1 MFQNLRWLPMTRDD
15 FIEKVGALAVA
26 DYPKSRV
33 LPSLTIA
40 QAILESGWGKSGLTV
55 NANALFGI
63 KAGKDWKG
71 KRVNCKTFEYYDGER
86 VDIVDCFR
94 AYDSWTESV
103 ADHGA
108 FLAGLSRYK
117 AVIGEQDY
125 RKACQ
130 AIQAAGYAT
139 APNYAEVLTGL
150 IEQYGLVRFDK
161 AALPGKYG
169 LWIGHFAEEERA
181 MRISGALS
189 ELGIYNKVAKET
201 GGYVIRVGWYTDQA
215 KADALALLLKE
226 QCYSEMI
233 SMS

>member
-1 MFQNLRWLPMTRDD
+1 MTRDD
-15 FIEKVGALAVA
+15 FIEEVGALAVS
-26 DYPKSRV
+26 DYPKSGV

-55 NANALFGI
+55 KANALFGI
-63 KAGKDWKG
+63 KAGKDWRG
-71 KRVNCKTFEYYDGER
+71 KRINSKTFEYYEGER
-86 VDIVDCFR
+86 VDSMDCFR
-94 AYDSWTESV
+94 AYDSWAESV

-117 AVIGEQDY
+117 AVIGERDY
-125 RKACQ
+125 QEACR
-130 AIQAAGYAT
+130 AIQTAGYAT

-150 IEQYGLVRFDK
+150 IEQYRLTRFDK
-161 AALPGKYG
+161 AVLPEKYG

-189 ELGIYNKVAKET
+189 ELGIYNKAAKET
-201 GGYVIRVGWYTDQA
+201 GGYVIRVGWYTDKA

-233 SMS
+233 YMS